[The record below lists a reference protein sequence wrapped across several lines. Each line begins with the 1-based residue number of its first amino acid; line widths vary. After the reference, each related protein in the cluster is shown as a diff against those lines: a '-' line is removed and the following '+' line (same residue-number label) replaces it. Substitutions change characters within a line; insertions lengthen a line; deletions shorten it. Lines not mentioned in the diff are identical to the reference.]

1 MLALGARACLVG
13 KAFLYGLAAFGTR
26 GVLVRLHD
34 PAPRTETAMALTGAR
49 SVADIDRSGLVMRGT
64 TA

>member
-26 GVLVRLHD
+26 GVLFATRSC
-34 PAPRTETAMALTGAR
+34 APTETTMALTGAR
-49 SVADIDRSGLVMRGT
+49 SVADIDRSRLVMRGT